1 MAYNNAIVLSLV
13 KSRLNRL
20 STDTTLDAYLS
31 SRIEA
36 AHSELGRTGINIG
49 PERLDD
55 TMLLADYVVWQYQN
69 RDTPG
74 GMPDWLRLRRR
85 ERWLQG
91 GGANDS

>member
-1 MAYNNAIVLSLV
+1 MENISVTLSLV
-13 KSRLNRL
+13 KARLNRL
-20 STDTTLDAYLS
+20 STDTSLDVYLS

-36 AHSELGRTGINIG
+36 ASAELERTGIKLDAMSI
-49 PERLDD
+49 DD
-55 TMLLADYVVWQYQN
+55 TVLLADFVVWQYQN
-69 RDTPG
+69 RDAPG

>member
-1 MAYNNAIVLSLV
+1 MGNISVTLSLV
-13 KSRLNRL
+13 KARLNRL
-20 STDTTLDAYLS
+20 STDTSLDVYLS

-36 AHSELGRTGINIG
+36 ASVELERTGIKLDAMSI
-49 PERLDD
+49 DD
-55 TMLLADYVVWQYQN
+55 TVLLADFVVWQYQN